1 MEDRQFVEA
10 DPNFVQEIKE
20 LGGESLKKC
29 FQCGTCSV
37 VCELSPTEKP
47 FPRKEMIWAQ
57 WGLKDRLMKDPDIWM
72 CHQCTDC
79 SSRCPRGAKP
89 GDVLAAL
96 RSYSVIHF
104 SRPKFLGKALSSP
117 KYLPAILLV
126 PAIIMFAYLWLTGT
140 RAFPVG
146 EISPEEL
153 VPSLYT
159 YIAMGIVLVFM
170 FFMAGSGTYR
180 LWKNLGEFRVN
191 PEPSMDTGN
200 SQNSLVSLLIDIL
213 KHNNFGKCQENR
225 VSRYTHLSIFY
236 GSILLIIATALSAVF
251 NHFFAIYSPHPLISP
266 VKIAGNVGA
275 VLLLAGC
282 VTVIFRRLSA
292 GNSPGKAAY
301 FDWFLIWTLFFATL
315 TGIATE
321 VIRLSGMATATYWV
335 YLVHLWLMFMFFI
348 YLPFSKAAHMAY
360 RTVAMYYARRI
371 GRSATASYTEKISR
385 PVAM

>member
-10 DPNFVQEIKE
+10 DPKFVQEIKG

-37 VCELSPTEKP
+37 VCELSPNEKP

-104 SRPKFLGKALSSP
+104 SRPRFLAKALSSP

-126 PAIIMFAYLWLTGT
+126 PALIMFAYLWLTGT
-140 RAFPVG
+140 RAFPAG
-146 EISPEEL
+146 EISPEDL

-170 FFMAGSGTYR
+170 FFMA
-180 LWKNLGEFRVN
+180 
-191 PEPSMDTGN
+191 D
-200 SQNSLVSLLIDIL
+200 
-213 KHNNFGKCQENR
+213 
-225 VSRYTHLSIFY
+225 
-236 GSILLIIATALSAVF
+236 
-251 NHFFAIYSPHPLISP
+251 SP
-266 VKIAGNVGA
+266 
-275 VLLLAGC
+275 
-282 VTVIFRRLSA
+282 
-292 GNSPGKAAY
+292 
-301 FDWFLIWTLFFATL
+301 
-315 TGIATE
+315 
-321 VIRLSGMATATYWV
+321 
-335 YLVHLWLMFMFFI
+335 
-348 YLPFSKAAHMAY
+348 
-360 RTVAMYYARRI
+360 
-371 GRSATASYTEKISR
+371 
-385 PVAM
+385 